1 MERGWL
7 WAIVLTN
14 CLVLV
19 GWGSEP
25 KLTPR
30 LPELL
35 VDPLPMRLEAPPAPE
50 ARTDTLGWR
59 TGGVRYSLAV
69 PRTPYAPTRREFLCY
84 NLTLEKGLS
93 RLPLFEWWAMGEN
106 SSLPA
111 PVNPRGVAVLIVGDL
126 VGGFEFLKRIKY
138 APVTLPTSPALSV
151 ESQRFPLTPV
161 YLRPEQLPDTPLALL
176 GVPFIVLMDGA
187 ERLSEA
193 QMRALVLWLHAGG
206 QLIVTLGASAPLL
219 RRTQLAPY
227 LPAWDEVRLQRLQ
240 HPLHLSRTGAQVLP
254 PREPV
259 PAAWLSHPR
268 GAPLVQVGDRT
279 LAIET
284 QWGFGRLMVI
294 GSDLTHSAWRRWRG
308 QATLWAALLHRP
320 RFPLLQLAQLTGTPE
335 RDSKGRDQVLAA
347 ALWLGVIL
355 TVYWASLYALWRTLR
370 AQRRLV
376 YAPYGVAALAGL
388 TLIALHFATPEEPKT
403 APYNSRRVILGVGA
417 HAIERAECLCRLPS
431 GEWTLTWQ
439 GADALAV
446 EPTIAPNPIQVAFT
460 SEGATLRSHS
470 FTPSTLTLRTL
481 TQSPAPLR
489 LQRTR
494 DGYELRNISEDLT
507 LEVIAVKSYPR
518 SSSPG
523 EAESADDMSK
533 WETNPPL
540 ATWRLALNQS
550 VPFPYEPS
558 VGYLVRGSAKVATE
572 QRTETVEIWLFYP

>member
-1 MERGWL
+1 MGRGWL

-14 CLVLV
+14 CLVWW

-25 KLTPR
+25 KLTPL

-35 VDPLPMRLEAPPAPE
+35 VDPIPMRLEAPPVPE
-50 ARTDTLGWR
+50 ARTDTLAWR
-59 TGGVRYSLAV
+59 TSGVHCFLAV
-69 PRTPYAPTRREFLCY
+69 PRTPHAPTRREFLCY

-126 VGGFEFLKRIKY
+126 VGGFEFLKQIKY
-138 APVTLPTSPALSV
+138 APVTLLTFPALSV

-161 YLRPEQLPDTPLALL
+161 YLRPEQLPDSPIALL
-176 GVPFIVLMDGA
+176 GVPFIVLTEGA

-193 QMRALVLWLHAGG
+193 QQRALVLWLHAGG
-206 QLIVTLGASAPLL
+206 QLIVPLNASAPLMQ
-219 RRTQLAPY
+219 RTQFAPY
-227 LPAWDEVRLQRLQ
+227 LPAWEEVRLQRLKQ
-240 HPLHLSRTGAQVLP
+240 PLQLPGVGEPLP
-254 PREPV
+254 PLREPV
-259 PAAWLSHPR
+259 PVAWLSHPR
-268 GAPLVQVGDRT
+268 GAPLVQVGNRT

-294 GSDLTHSAWRRWRG
+294 GSDLTHSAWRNWQG
-308 QATLWAALLHRP
+308 QTTLWATLLHRP
-320 RFPLLQLAQLTGTPE
+320 RFPILQLAQLTDTPE
-335 RDSKGRDQVLAA
+335 RDPEIRKQRVVAAPYLAA
-347 ALWLGVIL
+347 IL
-355 TVYWASLYALWRTLR
+355 TAYWASLYILWRTLR
-370 AQRRLV
+370 AQRRVV
-376 YAPYGVAALAGL
+376 YAPYGVAALSGL
-388 TLIALHFATPEEPKT
+388 TLIALYFATPKEPKT
-403 APYNSRRVILGVGA
+403 APFKSSRVILGVGE
-417 HAIERAECLCRLPS
+417 HALERAECLCRLPS
-431 GEWTLTWQ
+431 GEWTLTW
-439 GADALAV
+439 GAADALAV

-460 SEGATLRSHS
+460 SEGTKLRNHS
-470 FTPSTLTLRTL
+470 FTPTTLTLRTL

-507 LEVIAVKSYPR
+507 FEVMAVKSYPR
-518 SSSPG
+518 SSSPS

-540 ATWRLALNQS
+540 ATWRLAPNQS
-550 VPFPYEPS
+550 VSFPYEPL